1 MGAYE
6 SLYWEGNLGASS
18 TRDRQSG
25 LFRAYLPDIVS
36 GTIAVSPEIS
46 AKAASCEQKLRAVSQ
61 GYETTGLEA
70 IARLILRSE
79 AVASSK
85 IEGLQVGAKQ
95 LAIAELMSDDSF
107 DSHSGRSTARDIIN
121 NIRALAFA
129 TTQLS
134 ELSHTS
140 ITDLEDIQRTLV
152 AQASLQGIRTH
163 QNWVGGSSYHP
174 LDADFVPPPA
184 ASVENLLTDLLQYL
198 DGAEHGALIQ
208 AGLVH
213 AQFETIHAFPDG
225 NGRLGRALIHTVL
238 MRRGLQK
245 AAFMPISVALHT
257 RSNEY
262 VAGLTA
268 FRHLA
273 SAGTREAREGINYW
287 LDVFLAAC
295 DVALT
300 HGELMLG
307 DIRRLTR
314 QWKEQHEEHYGRT
327 HTRRIRSDAASV
339 RLRNGLVERPVF
351 TKDSAQEYLDVNDQ
365 STKNAISELEDAQ
378 IVRRINIG
386 PGLHGWYQPEL
397 FDLINEGERALAS
410 TQWNTVLSPPSRA
423 VPAPPTKR

>member
-1 MGAYE
+1 M
-6 SLYWEGNLGASS
+6 
-18 TRDRQSG
+18 
-25 LFRAYLPDIVS
+25 
-36 GTIAVSPEIS
+36 
-46 AKAASCEQKLRAVSQ
+46 
-61 GYETTGLEA
+61 
-70 IARLILRSE
+70 
-79 AVASSK
+79 
-85 IEGLQVGAKQ
+85 GAKQ
-95 LAIAELMSDDSF
+95 LAIAELMSDDSL
-107 DSHSGRSTARDIIN
+107 DAHSGRSTARDIIN

-129 TTQLS
+129 TTKLS
-134 ELSHTS
+134 ELSQTS
-140 ITDLEDIQRTLV
+140 ITDLEDIQRTV
-152 AQASLQGIRTH
+152 VEQASLQGIRTH

-174 LDADFVPPPA
+174 LDAYFVPPPA
-184 ASVENLLTDLLQYL
+184 A
-198 DGAEHGALIQ
+198 LIQ
-208 AGLVH
+208 AGIVH
-213 AQFETIHAFPDG
+213 AQFETIHPFPDG
-225 NGRLGRALIHTVL
+225 NGRLGRALIPTVL

-262 VAGLTA
+262 VSDLTA

-273 SAGTREAREGINYW
+273 SAGTRKAREGINYW

-351 TKDSAQEYLDVNDQ
+351 TKDSAQEYLGVNDQ
-365 STKNAISELEDAQ
+365 STRNAISELEDAR
-378 IVRRINIG
+378 IVRRINVG

-397 FDLINEGERALAS
+397 FDLINEGECALAS
-410 TQWNTVLSPPSRA
+410 TQWNTVLSPPRKA